1 MCEESGAERAA
12 AQRDFSG
19 FDLELDGGNAGA
31 PVGSRSRPPDARSA
45 NECKAIK

>member
-12 AQRDFSG
+12 AQRDFSE
-19 FDLELDGGNAGA
+19 FDLELDGGNVGA
-31 PVGSRSRPPDARSA
+31 PVGSRPPDARSA